1 MKSADIFTFWMYG
14 DGDGDGDDLERLKVC
29 EGGVLQR
36 KAGTNSKKS
45 RRHWCPQKYCSKAMK
60 EIIQV
65 SLASATLKG
74 ALKEI
79 SKTEMREIQMV

>member
-1 MKSADIFTFWMYG
+1 M
-14 DGDGDGDDLERLKVC
+14 
-29 EGGVLQR
+29 Q
-36 KAGTNSKKS
+36 KKTGS
-45 RRHWCPQKYCSKAMK
+45 SSVKLRRHWCPQKYCSKAMK

-79 SKTEMREIQMV
+79 SKTEMREIQMVLRKQIPFRCLAPKLPQ